1 MGLLCFSVVFRGA
14 AIPSIL
20 SAQQQYKNTVYLPY
34 YRLPR
39 ESKPSRYRGG
49 QAESSA
55 FDFGRYEPEPFLFY
69 DNSYTHGGGVQPF
82 QEYLI
87 AALGSGR
94 ITQINYFR
102 LMPAKAGDGSL
113 DFSGFYPEHIEYLK
127 KLRKI
132 YGFRL
137 HICLAGGSSRFLPVL
152 RKPDMAEKM
161 AQNIVRV
168 VQEWGLDGVD
178 FDWEYPRSKTDLAAY
193 IALIENI
200 RQGLKPDPKNTE
212 MVQNAASKI
221 NPPDYRFSVAIS
233 RLQSPLN
240 KELFE
245 AVDMVNFMAYDFVPR
260 HSTFEDTSEMVE
272 YLKARYA
279 IPAQKIFLG
288 MPFYGKQ
295 IKSGRRRA
303 KTYGRLAQEFDLA
316 PQDNEMDN
324 YYFNGQDMILRKFEF
339 AQNKNLGG
347 IMIWEI
353 GQDSEDHRSL
363 LKMLPRQR

>member
-1 MGLLCFSVVFRGA
+1 MKRILALLCFSAV
-14 AIPSIL
+14 SL
-20 SAQQQYKNTVYLPY
+20 SPALLWAQQQYQNTVYLPY

-49 QAESSA
+49 EESSA

-69 DNSYTHGGGVQPF
+69 RDTHGLQRGVQPF

-102 LMPAKAGDGSL
+102 LMPGKAGDGSL
-113 DFSGFYPEHIEYLK
+113 DFSGFYPQHIEYLK

-161 AQNIVRV
+161 AQNIVGV
-168 VQEWGLDGVD
+168 VREWGLDGVD

-200 RQGLKPDPKNTE
+200 RQGLEAENTE
-212 MVQNAASKI
+212 TLQDAPGKH
-221 NPPDYRFSVAIS
+221 DYRFSVAIS
-233 RLQSPLN
+233 RLQSPLS

-316 PQDNEMDN
+316 PQDNEMDS

>member
-1 MGLLCFSVVFRGA
+1 MKRILPTLFFLLVVLPLASWNPIF
-14 AIPSIL
+14 L
-20 SAQQQYKNTVYLPY
+20 WAQYQNTVYLPY

-49 QAESSA
+49 REGSV
-55 FDFGRYEPEPFLFY
+55 FDFTRYEPEPFLFY
-69 DNSYTHGGGVQPF
+69 HNSYTHSPEGRIQPF

-102 LMPAKAGDGSL
+102 LMPGKAGDGSI

-127 KLRKI
+127 KLRRI

-152 RKPDMAEKM
+152 RKPAMAEKF
-161 AQNIVRV
+161 AQNIVDV
-168 VQEWGLDGVD
+168 AQTWKLNGVD

-193 IALIENI
+193 IALIQNI
-200 RQGLKPDPKNTE
+200 RQGLKNMGHNTPDKTNRR
-212 MVQNAASKI
+212 
-221 NPPDYRFSVAIS
+221 DYRFSVAIS
-233 RLQSPLN
+233 RLQSPLSQ
-240 KELFE
+240 KLFE
-245 AVDMVNFMAYDFVPR
+245 AVDIVNFMAYDFVPR

-272 YLKARYA
+272 YLSARYA
-279 IPAQKIFLG
+279 IAPQKIFLG

-316 PQDNEMDN
+316 PEDNEMDN

-339 AQNKNLGG
+339 AQRKKLGG

-363 LKMLPRQR
+363 LRMLPRQR

>member
-1 MGLLCFSVVFRGA
+1 MKRNILPLSFLLVLLASQNFFEA
-14 AIPSIL
+14 L
-20 SAQQQYKNTVYLPY
+20 HAQYENTVYLPY

-39 ESKPSRYRGG
+39 ESKLSRYRGS
-49 QAESSA
+49 EETVDSV
-55 FDFGRYEPEPFLFY
+55 FDFGRYEPEPFLR
-69 DNSYTHGGGVQPF
+69 DTQNVGASVPPF
-82 QEYLI
+82 QEYLM

-102 LMPAKAGDGSL
+102 LLPGKAGDGSI
-113 DFSGFYPEHIEYLK
+113 DFTGFYPEHIEYLK

-137 HICLAGGSSRFLPVL
+137 YICLAGGSSRFLPVL
-152 RKPDMAEKM
+152 RKPELAEKF
-161 AQNIVRV
+161 AQNIVDIARI
-168 VQEWGLDGVD
+168 WGFDGVD
-178 FDWEYPRSKTDLAAY
+178 FDWEYPRSKPDLVAY
-193 IALIENI
+193 IKLIENI
-200 RQGLKPDPKNTE
+200 RQGLKNGD
-212 MVQNAASKI
+212 QNAPEKI
-221 NPPDYRFSVAIS
+221 NQRDYRFSVAIS
-233 RLQSPLN
+233 RLQSPLSPR
-240 KELFE
+240 LFE

-272 YLKARYA
+272 YLGARYSIA
-279 IPAQKIFLG
+279 PQKIFLG

-316 PQDNEMDN
+316 PEDNEMDN
-324 YYFNGQDMILRKFEF
+324 YYFNGQDMIVRKFEF
-339 AQNKNLGG
+339 AQTKNLGG